1 MDLIDIPF
9 ERFAVA
15 PVPAWAK
22 DWLLLAA
29 GDLAAGDWNCMTV
42 GWGAFGV
49 MWGRPMAMIVVRPTR
64 YTHGFTER
72 HDSFTLTAFP
82 ANLRPALSYCGS
94 SSGRDGDKAKA
105 CGITPVPARAVKA
118 PAFAEAE
125 LVIECRKT
133 YADPLKPGHF
143 LADWIEASYP
153 KKDYHTM
160 YFGEIVAISGTP
172 KYLAGGSGV

>member
-1 MDLIDIPF
+1 MDLVDIPF
-9 ERFAVA
+9 ERFTVA
-15 PVPAWAK
+15 PVKAWEK

-42 GWGAFGV
+42 AWGAFGV
-49 MWGRPMAMIVVRPTR
+49 MWARPLALIVVRPTR
-64 YTHGFTER
+64 HTHGFTER
-72 HDSFTLTAFP
+72 YDTFTLTAFP
-82 ANLRPALSYCGS
+82 GNLRPALSYCGS
-94 SSGRDGDKAKA
+94 HSGRDGDKAKA

-118 PAFAEAE
+118 PGFAEAE
-125 LVIECRKT
+125 LVVECRKT
-133 YADPLKPGHF
+133 FVDRMEPGHF

-172 KYLAGGSGV
+172 KYLAAE